1 MCEIFH
7 VVLIMPLTCTIVLVI
22 ICLKNKMNLMEMN
35 KLKTKKYELDMTKG
49 SILKSILRFS
59 IPYMLTSMLQIFY
72 NAADLVV
79 VSRWTGSEAMAS
91 VGATS
96 AITNLLLN
104 LFLGMSVG
112 TSVIMSRRYGAHD
125 KAGMEKAVHTTVL
138 LAIILGITSLIIG
151 QAFCK
156 PLLILMDTPEG
167 TVLNGAVLYMRIIF
181 LGTPATLCYNF
192 CSAILRSVGDTKR
205 PLYILSLSG
214 IVNVLLNLLF
224 VILFNMGVAGVG
236 LATIISKYI
245 SAIAVVAILLKTDSE
260 YKLYVRKLKI
270 HKNELLSMLKIGI
283 PAGLQ
288 NTVLSFSNTIIQSA
302 LNSFGAAAMAGASAA
317 SNIENFAFSVKDSFR
332 QATVTAISQNY
343 GAKDEKRMNRCFYTC
358 LLCMV
363 VGGFCLSVLMTV
375 FSKSL
380 ISIYITDSPKAM
392 EYGMMRMVVTG
403 APYFL
408 SGIMDIYTGYLRGL
422 GHANEAMVN
431 SFIGVCGFRLIW
443 VFLIFPLNRTFAML
457 YLCWPLSWIL
467 VAVMNMVTLHFVKK
481 KIGLGQT
488 AVKKGM

>member
-1 MCEIFH
+1 MRR
-7 VVLIMPLTCTIVLVI
+7 T
-22 ICLKNKMNLMEMN
+22 
-35 KLKTKKYELDMTKG
+35 KYELDMTKG

-96 AITNLLLN
+96 ALTNLLLH

-112 TSVIMSRRYGAHD
+112 TSVIMSRRYGARD
-125 KAGMEKAVHTTVL
+125 SEGIQNTVHTTVL
-138 LAIILGITSLIIG
+138 FSLILGVVSFAVG
-151 QAFCK
+151 QIFCK
-156 PLLILMDTPEG
+156 PLLELMDTPQG
-167 TVLNGAVLYMRIIF
+167 NVLNGAVLYMRIIF

-214 IVNVLLNLLF
+214 IVNVVLNLLF
-224 VILFNMGVAGVG
+224 VIKLNMGVAGVG

-245 SAIAVVAILLKTDSE
+245 SAISVITVLIRTDGE
-260 YKLYVRKLKI
+260 YKLIVRKLRI
-270 HKNELLSMLKIGI
+270 HKNELVSILKIGV

-302 LNSFGAAAMAGASAA
+302 LNSFGAAAMAGSSAA
-317 SNIENFAFSVKDSFR
+317 SNIESFAFSVKDSFR
-332 QATVTAISQNY
+332 MATVTAVSQNY

-358 LLCMV
+358 LLCMIV
-363 VGGFCLSVLMTV
+363 AGFSIGVAMT
-375 FSKSL
+375 FFAKGL
-380 ISIYITDSPKAM
+380 ISIYITDSKEAM
-392 EYGMMRMVVTG
+392 EFGILRMFVTG
-403 APYFL
+403 IPYFL

-422 GHANEAMVN
+422 GHSNAAMIN
-431 SFIGVCGFRLIW
+431 SFLGICGFRIIW
-443 VFLIFPLNRTFAML
+443 VFFVFPLRRTFFML

-467 VAVMNMVTLHFVKK
+467 VAAMNMVTLHFVKK
-481 KIGLGQT
+481 KIGLGRN
-488 AVKKGM
+488 